1 MNLNS
6 HILLALA
13 VAMALF
19 HRVDLAILVGIG
31 AAIPD
36 LDREYVFTRRKF
48 FRTHQLHRALLHNL
62 FFVGALAAFNQYLG
76 LGALLHVTLD
86 MLTSPADRGVEIL
99 FPLTRLV
106 RRFKLDLEG
115 KESNEMGGFL
125 WYVEDP
131 VRLVRKV
138 SDPGLREGRKVP
150 WSRVYGPFN
159 FLGG

>member
-76 LGALLHVTLD
+76 LGVLLHVTLD

-99 FPLTRLV
+99 FPLTFWGV
-106 RRFKLDLEG
+106 KGAE
-115 KESNEMGGFL
+115 
-125 WYVEDP
+125 VP
-131 VRLVRKV
+131 
-138 SDPGLREGRKVP
+138 LREVGDEYPPYRNLL
-150 WSRVYGPFN
+150 Y
-159 FLGG
+159 